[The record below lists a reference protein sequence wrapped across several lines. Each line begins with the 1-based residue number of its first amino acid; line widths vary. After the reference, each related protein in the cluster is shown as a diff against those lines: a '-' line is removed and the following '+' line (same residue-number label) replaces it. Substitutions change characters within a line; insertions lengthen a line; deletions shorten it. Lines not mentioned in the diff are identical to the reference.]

1 MKVESTVTTTDIQ
14 EIEVVTGVFVKFT
27 KTKRDER
34 ISFSGDVYKRVEA
47 KDDAPA
53 SESSAGY
60 VSFMDGNLSC
70 RINTAVLSDEEAGAV
85 FAKIAEWKQ
94 EILKS

>member
-27 KTKRDER
+27 KTKRDDKV
-34 ISFSGDVYKRVEA
+34 SFSGEVYKRTES

-53 SESSAGY
+53 SESGAGY
-60 VSFMDGNLSC
+60 ISFMDTNLSC

-94 EILKS
+94 DISKS